1 MRASMRWGIGAV
13 LLAGATACAAQAYPA
28 KAIRI
33 LVGYAPGGGTDIM
46 ARAVAVKLSER
57 FGQQV
62 LVDNRPGASA
72 NLAAELAARAP
83 ADGYTVLMIST
94 SHAIAKPMY
103 RKLGYDLDRDF
114 VPLIEVSSVPFVVVV
129 HPSLPVKDVKA
140 LIALARSQPG
150 KLTYGS
156 SGEGSSDHIAGELFR
171 SLGRVDLLHVPY
183 KGGAPSA
190 LALVSGE
197 VAILFNSAPAAIPHL
212 RTGRM
217 RALAVTG
224 TKRAAALPEVPTVAE
239 AALPDYSITNWYGF
253 LMPRGTPN
261 EHVQKLNGE
270 IDRILALADIRERLL
285 SLGAETSGGSP
296 ERFGELIQ
304 SEIRKYTKVVTEGR
318 LQID

>member
-1 MRASMRWGIGAV
+1 MAKTARLGLGIALV
-13 LLAGATACAAQAYPA
+13 AGAMTCAAQGYPV
-28 KAIRI
+28 KPIRM
-33 LVGYAPGGGTDIM
+33 LVGYAPGGGSDIM
-46 ARAVAVKLSER
+46 ARAVAAKLTER

-72 NLAAELAARAP
+72 NLAAEIAAKAP

-103 RKLGYDLDRDF
+103 RKLGYDIDRDF

-129 HPSLPVKDVKA
+129 HPSLPARNVKE

-171 SLGRVDLLHVPY
+171 SHGKVDILHIPY

-197 VAILFNSAPAAIPHL
+197 VAMLFNSAPAAIPHL
-212 RTGRM
+212 RSGRM

-224 TKRAAALPEVPTVAE
+224 TKRATALPDVPTVAE

-253 LMPRGTPN
+253 LMPRGTPR
-261 EHVQKLNGE
+261 EHIQKLNGE
-270 IDRILALADIRERLL
+270 IDRILALQDIRERLL
-285 SLGAETSGGSP
+285 ALGAETGGGSA

-304 SEIRKYTKVVTEGR
+304 SEVRKYAKVVADSK